1 MFLGVGFGINL
12 DTGCPWFAAMD
23 SVKGDQEKQVQSY
36 SGDPL
41 IPAHLMELVRVKL
54 LLSHFLFSS
63 S

>member
-12 DTGCPWFAAMD
+12 HTGCPWVAAVD

-41 IPAHLMELVRVKL
+41 IPAHLMELLRVKL
-54 LLSHFLFSS
+54 LLPCFLFCSS
-63 S
+63 